1 MREQYTQQLEA
12 YYDSVV
18 KLGNIVNEAVHKS
31 IQAYNN
37 NDKVLAEEIIK
48 KDNEI
53 NDIVV
58 EIETEAYRLIALQ
71 QPVTSDLR
79 KVFTV
84 LLASTDLERIADHA
98 AAIAKAVTR
107 FSDEETDVKA
117 INEILNNMFTVVEQM
132 LTDVVSS
139 FTDKEIES
147 AKLESIALR
156 DDEVDAL
163 LKKLY
168 GESSRRMKKNNEIVN
183 YGIGHINIGTSLERI
198 GDYTTNICE
207 RLIYLE
213 TGELV
218 ELNVKQ

>member
-31 IQAYNN
+31 IQAYNA
-37 NDKVLAEEIIK
+37 NDIALAEEIIK
-48 KDNEI
+48 
-53 NDIVV
+53 NDIDVNDLVV

-98 AAIAKAVTR
+98 TAIAKTVTR
-107 FSDEETDVKA
+107 FSDDETDVKS
-117 INEILNNMFTVVEQM
+117 INLILNNMSEVVEQM
-132 LTDVVSS
+132 LTDVVTS
-139 FTDKEIES
+139 FTDPEIKTI
-147 AKLESIALR
+147 KLESIASR

-168 GESSRRMKKNNEIVN
+168 SESAHRMKKNNEVVN
-183 YGIGHINIGTSLERI
+183 YGIGHINIGKSLERI
-198 GDYTTNICE
+198 GDYATNICE

-213 TGELV
+213 TGEFV
-218 ELNVKQ
+218 ELNL